1 MWNPICSPSLQSSLP
16 ASRDSW
22 VRSVPRLHSLCLSRK
37 LSPEDRLRYNND
49 TRSVL
54 HSLTVHVKEQTVG
67 HHDILV
73 EFPLPLR
80 IISDRFSSLGRN
92 RKASI
97 SELVGDLR
105 KIS

>member
-1 MWNPICSPSLQSSLP
+1 MGTLG
-16 ASRDSW
+16 
-22 VRSVPRLHSLCLSRK
+22 VPRLHSLCLSRK
-37 LSPEDRLRYNND
+37 LSPEDRLRYND

-67 HHDILV
+67 QHDILV
-73 EFPLPLR
+73 ELTLPLR